1 MDEKKKVVV
10 LKEPDEKSQ
19 KREMLWTFLLPILGG
34 VLTILIV
41 LAAALLPKTMK
52 YSGYSS
58 NSEDNIE
65 DPFVVPDSTV
75 KAYSNLLSYINM
87 EREDLGKEKVTE
99 ITSFKFDKEKHDL
112 EMVFYLEGHPDYM
125 TFHMPTFSNVDDVL
139 VYFVNNMPSLGT
151 YATSF
156 YGEVY
161 NADVEVHIHDQ
172 RIKTKTSMFGGSTR
186 YVSLLYE
193 LDKKT
198 IVGYCHSEY
207 TNSGYLDEKE
217 LIEVTHFTEPRLYE
231 MYYYILHD
239 PVIY

>member
-1 MDEKKKVVV
+1 MDEEKKVVV

-41 LAAALLPKTMK
+41 LAVSLLPNAMK
-52 YSGYSS
+52 YSG
-58 NSEDNIE
+58 EDDVE
-65 DPFVVPDSTV
+65 DQFVVPDSTV
-75 KAYSNLLSYINM
+75 KAYSNLLSYINL
-87 EREDLGKEKVTE
+87 ERESIGKEKVYE
-99 ITSFKFDKEKHDL
+99 ITSFKFNKEKREL

-125 TFHMPTFSNVDDVL
+125 TFDMSSSSFSNVDDVL
-139 VYFVNNMPSLGT
+139 VYFIKNTPSLGT
-151 YATSF
+151 YPTG
-156 YGEVY
+156 YQGEVY
-161 NADVEVHIHDQ
+161 HEDADVYIHDKK
-172 RIKTKTSMFGGSTR
+172 IKTKTSMFGGSVR

-193 LDKKT
+193 FDKTT
-198 IVGYCHSEY
+198 IVGYCHSKY
-207 TNSGYLDEKE
+207 VNGGYLDEKE

>member
-41 LAAALLPKTMK
+41 LAVSLLPNAMK
-52 YSGYSS
+52 YSGYSD
-58 NSEDNIE
+58 EDNIE

-75 KAYSNLLSYINM
+75 KAYSNLLSYINI
-87 EREDLGKEKVTE
+87 ERESLGKEKVTE
-99 ITSFKFDKEKHDL
+99 ITSFKFNKENRDL

-125 TFHMPTFSNVDDVL
+125 TFHMPSFSNVDDVL
-139 VYFVNNMPSLGT
+139 VYFVNNTPSLGT

-161 NADVEVHIHDQ
+161 NEEVEVYIHDQ
-172 RIKTKTSMFGGSTR
+172 RIKTKTSMFSGSTR

-207 TNSGYLDEKE
+207 INSGYLDEKE

-239 PVIY
+239 PVIKI